1 MTTLL
6 RPHSGVKCPK
16 IPAELLAEGY
26 IISVETC
33 EGCDEKEDIRRPWHG
48 YIVRCKLE
56 GKPDNRTPEYGSS
69 ER

>member
-26 IISVETC
+26 IMGVGTC
-33 EGCDEKEDIRRPWHG
+33 EECDNKEEIRRPWHG

-56 GKPDNRTPEYGSS
+56 GKSDHRTPEYGLP